1 MRSKLFVPASRPEL
15 FDKALASEADALS
28 FDLEDAVAPSRK
40 PAARQALADW
50 LASPAFRAAQAEHP
64 KKIIVRVNAADTS
77 YFPEDVDALG
87 GLPTD
92 MVNLPKV
99 ASGAARRAPAA
110 RAAQA
115 GFEGE
120 LLVTVETPQA
130 LARAAELASAH
141 PRVAGLQLGLAD
153 LFEPL
158 GIDRYQPETLR
169 AVMLALRLGAGC
181 AGKYAMD
188 AAYARVR
195 DGEGFRAE
203 AQLAR
208 SLGFLGKSC
217 VHPSQVAI
225 ANEVFGFSAEEIGAA
240 ERIVAASEAQA
251 GVGAFLLDGKMI
263 DAPFV
268 RRARDVLLAAG
279 RAA

>member
-50 LASPAFRAAQAEHP
+50 LASPAFQAAQSEHP

-87 GLPTD
+87 GLPID

-99 ASGAARRAPAA
+99 ESADALREAAA

>member
-1 MRSKLFVPASRPEL
+1 MRSKLFVPGSRPDL
-15 FDKALASEADALS
+15 FDKAMASKADALS
-28 FDLEDAVAPSRK
+28 FDLEDAVAPTRK
-40 PAARQALADW
+40 QEARNALAYW
-50 LASPAFRAAQAEHP
+50 LASPDFAAAHALHP
-64 KKIIVRVNAADTS
+64 KKIIVRVNAADTP
-77 YFPEDVDALG
+77 YFAADLDALG
-87 GLPTD
+87 GLPID
-92 MVNLPKV
+92 LLNLPKV
-99 ASGAARRAPAA
+99 ESATALREA
-110 RAAQA
+110 AAQA
-115 GFEGE
+115 IAAGFQNEF
-120 LLVTVETPQA
+120 LITVETPRA
-130 LARAAELASAH
+130 LASAAELAAAH

-169 AVMLALRLGAGC
+169 AVMLSLRLAAGC

-195 DGEGFRAE
+195 DAEGFRAE

-225 ANEVFGFSAEEIGAA
+225 ANEVFGFSAEEVAEA
-240 ERIVAASEAQA
+240 ERIVSASREQD

-268 RRARDVLLAAG
+268 QRAHDVLLAAG

>member
-1 MRSKLFVPASRPEL
+1 
-15 FDKALASEADALS
+15 
-28 FDLEDAVAPSRK
+28 
-40 PAARQALADW
+40 
-50 LASPAFRAAQAEHP
+50 
-64 KKIIVRVNAADTS
+64 
-77 YFPEDVDALG
+77 VDALG
-87 GLPTD
+87 GLPID

-99 ASGAARRAPAA
+99 ESADALREAAA

-130 LARAAELASAH
+130 LARAAELAAAH

>member
-15 FDKALASEADALS
+15 FDKAMASQADALS
-28 FDLEDAVAPSRK
+28 FDLEDAVAPARK
-40 PAARQALADW
+40 PQARASLAAW
-50 LASPAFRAAQAEHP
+50 LGGAAFASARAQYA
-64 KKIIVRVNAADTS
+64 KKIIVRINGADTPDYAADLA
-77 YFPEDVDALG
+77 ALP
-87 GLPTD
+87 GLPID
-92 MVNLPKV
+92 LLNLPKV
-99 ASGAARRAPAA
+99 ESAAAL
-110 RAAQA
+110 RAAIDDASDA
-115 GFEGE
+115 GFAGE
-120 LLVTVETPQA
+120 FLVTVETPRA
-130 LARAAELASAH
+130 LTGAAELASAH

-158 GIDRYQPETLR
+158 GIERYQPDTLR
-169 AVMLALRLGAGC
+169 AVMLALRLAAGC

-195 DGEGFRAE
+195 DGDGFRAE

-217 VHPSQVAI
+217 VHPSQIAI
-225 ANEVFGFSAEEIGAA
+225 ANEVFGFSAEEVAQA
-240 ERIVAASEAQA
+240 ERIVSASREHE

-268 RRARDVLLAAG
+268 RRAQDVLLAAG
-279 RAA
+279 RPA

>member
-50 LASPAFRAAQAEHP
+50 LASPAFQAAQSEHP

-77 YFPEDVDALG
+77 YFPEDVDALS
-87 GLPTD
+87 GLPID

-99 ASGAARRAPAA
+99 ESADALREAAA

-130 LARAAELASAH
+130 LARAAELAAAH

>member
-50 LASPAFRAAQAEHP
+50 LASPAFRAAQSEHP

-87 GLPTD
+87 GLPID

-99 ASGAARRAPAA
+99 ESADALREAAA

>member
-50 LASPAFRAAQAEHP
+50 LASPAFWATQSEHP

-87 GLPTD
+87 GLPID

-99 ASGAARRAPAA
+99 ESADALRDAAE

-130 LARAAELASAH
+130 LARAAELAAAH

>member
-50 LASPAFRAAQAEHP
+50 LASPAFRAAQSEHP

-87 GLPTD
+87 GLPID

-99 ASGAARRAPAA
+99 ESADALREAAA

-130 LARAAELASAH
+130 LARAAELAAAH

>member
-15 FDKALASEADALS
+15 FAKALASEADALS

-50 LASPAFRAAQAEHP
+50 LASPAFRAAQSEHP

-87 GLPTD
+87 GLPID

-99 ASGAARRAPAA
+99 ESADALREAAA

-130 LARAAELASAH
+130 LARAAELAAAH

>member
-15 FDKALASEADALS
+15 FEKAFASQADALS
-28 FDLEDAVAPSRK
+28 FDLEDAVAPARK
-40 PAARQALADW
+40 QAAREGLAEW
-50 LASPAFRAAQAEHP
+50 LASPAFAAAQTRHH
-64 KKIIVRVNAADTS
+64 KKIIVRVNAADTP
-77 YFPEDVDALG
+77 YFAGDLAALG
-87 GLPTD
+87 RLPVD
-92 MVNLPKV
+92 VLNLPKV
-99 ASGAARRAPAA
+99 ESAAALHAA
-110 RAAQA
+110 AVQAIAA
-115 GFEGE
+115 GFQGE
-120 LLVTVETPQA
+120 FLVTVETPLA
-130 LARAAELASAH
+130 LARAPELAGAH

-158 GIDRYQPETLR
+158 GIDRYQSETLR

-195 DGEGFRAE
+195 DAEGFRAE

-217 VHPSQVAI
+217 VHPGQVAI
-225 ANEVFGFSAEEIGAA
+225 ANEVFGFSAEEVEAA
-240 ERIVAASEAQA
+240 QRIVAASREQD

-268 RRARDVLLAAG
+268 RRAQDVLLAAG
-279 RAA
+279 RPA

>member
-15 FDKALASEADALS
+15 FEKAFASQADALS
-28 FDLEDAVAPSRK
+28 FDLEDAVAPARK
-40 PAARQALADW
+40 QAAREGLAEW
-50 LASPAFRAAQAEHP
+50 LASPAFAAAQARHH
-64 KKIIVRVNAADTS
+64 KKIIVRVNAADTP
-77 YFPEDVDALG
+77 YFAGDLAALG
-87 GLPTD
+87 RLPVD
-92 MVNLPKV
+92 VLNLPKV
-99 ASGAARRAPAA
+99 ESAAGLHAA
-110 RAAQA
+110 AVQAIAA
-115 GFEGE
+115 GFQGE
-120 LLVTVETPQA
+120 FLVTVETPLA
-130 LARAAELASAH
+130 LARAPELAGAH

-158 GIDRYQPETLR
+158 GIDRYQSETLR

-195 DGEGFRAE
+195 DAEGFRAE

-225 ANEVFGFSAEEIGAA
+225 ANEVFGFSAEEVEAA
-240 ERIVAASEAQA
+240 QRIVAASLEQD

-268 RRARDVLLAAG
+268 RRAQDVLLAAG
-279 RAA
+279 GPA

>member
-50 LASPAFRAAQAEHP
+50 LASPAFRAAQSEHP

-87 GLPTD
+87 GLPID

-99 ASGAARRAPAA
+99 ESADALREAAA

-115 GFEGE
+115 GFAGE

-130 LARAAELASAH
+130 LARAAELAAAH

>member
-15 FDKALASEADALS
+15 FDKAMASEADALS
-28 FDLEDAVAPSRK
+28 FDLEDAVAPPRK
-40 PAARQALADW
+40 AAARAELASW
-50 LASPAFRAAQAEHP
+50 LGSPAFQAAQAQHP
-64 KKIIVRVNAADTS
+64 KKIIVRVNALDTPYFAD
-77 YFPEDVDALG
+77 DLDALG
-87 GLPTD
+87 RSPID
-92 MVNLPKV
+92 MLNLPKV
-99 ASGAARRAPAA
+99 ESADALREAADRAG
-110 RAAQA
+110 QA

-120 LLVTVETPQA
+120 LLVTVETPLA
-130 LARAAELASAH
+130 LARAAELAAAH

-169 AVMLALRLGAGC
+169 AVMLALRLGAGS

-195 DGEGFRAE
+195 DGEGFQAE

-217 VHPSQVAI
+217 VHPSQIAI
-225 ANEVFGFSAEEIGAA
+225 ANEVFGFSAEEIDAA
-240 ERIVAASEAQA
+240 ERIVAASEAQE

>member
-50 LASPAFRAAQAEHP
+50 LASPAVLAAQSEHP

-87 GLPTD
+87 GLPID

-99 ASGAARRAPAA
+99 ESADALREAAA

-130 LARAAELASAH
+130 LARAAELAAAH

>member
-1 MRSKLFVPASRPEL
+1 MRSKLFVPGSRPDL
-15 FDKALASEADALS
+15 FDKAMASKADALS
-28 FDLEDAVAPSRK
+28 FDLEDAVAPTRK
-40 PAARQALADW
+40 QEARNALAYW
-50 LASPAFRAAQAEHP
+50 LASPDFAAAQALHP
-64 KKIIVRVNAADTS
+64 KKIIVRVNAADTP
-77 YFPEDVDALG
+77 YFAADLDALG
-87 GLPTD
+87 GLPID
-92 MVNLPKV
+92 LLNLPKV
-99 ASGAARRAPAA
+99 ESATALREA
-110 RAAQA
+110 AAQA
-115 GFEGE
+115 IAAGFQNEF
-120 LLVTVETPQA
+120 LITVETPRA
-130 LARAAELASAH
+130 LASAAELAAAH

-169 AVMLALRLGAGC
+169 AVMLSLRLAAGC

-195 DGEGFRAE
+195 DAEGFRAE

-225 ANEVFGFSAEEIGAA
+225 ANEVFGFSAEEVAEA
-240 ERIVAASEAQA
+240 ERIVSASREQD

-268 RRARDVLLAAG
+268 QRARDVLLAAG

>member
-15 FDKALASEADALS
+15 FEKAFASQADALS
-28 FDLEDAVAPSRK
+28 FDLEDAVAPARK
-40 PAARQALADW
+40 QAAREGLAEW
-50 LASPAFRAAQAEHP
+50 LASPAFAAAQTRHH
-64 KKIIVRVNAADTS
+64 KKIIVRVNAADTP
-77 YFPEDVDALG
+77 YFAGDLAALG
-87 GLPTD
+87 RLPVD
-92 MVNLPKV
+92 VLNLPKV
-99 ASGAARRAPAA
+99 ESAAALHAA
-110 RAAQA
+110 AVQAIAA
-115 GFEGE
+115 GFQGE
-120 LLVTVETPQA
+120 FLVTVETPLA
-130 LARAAELASAH
+130 LARASELAGAH

-158 GIDRYQPETLR
+158 GIDRYQSETLR

-195 DGEGFRAE
+195 DAEGFRAE

-225 ANEVFGFSAEEIGAA
+225 ANEVFGFSAEEVEAA
-240 ERIVAASEAQA
+240 QRIVAASREQD

-268 RRARDVLLAAG
+268 RRAQDVLLAAG
-279 RAA
+279 RPA

>member
-15 FDKALASEADALS
+15 FDKAMASAADALS
-28 FDLEDAVAPSRK
+28 FDLEDAVAPPRK
-40 PAARQALADW
+40 AAARAELASW
-50 LASPAFRAAQAEHP
+50 LGSPAFQTAQAQHP
-64 KKIIVRVNAADTS
+64 KKIIVRVNASDTPYFAD
-77 YFPEDVDALG
+77 DLDALG
-87 GLPTD
+87 RSPID
-92 MVNLPKV
+92 MLNLPKV
-99 ASGAARRAPAA
+99 ESADALREAADRAG
-110 RAAQA
+110 QA

-120 LLVTVETPQA
+120 LLVTVETPLA
-130 LARAAELASAH
+130 LARAAELAAAH

-169 AVMLALRLGAGC
+169 AVMLALRLGAGS

-217 VHPSQVAI
+217 VHPSQIAI
-225 ANEVFGFSAEEIGAA
+225 ANEVFGFSAEEIDAA
-240 ERIVAASEAQA
+240 ERIVAASQAQE

>member
-50 LASPAFRAAQAEHP
+50 LASPAFRAAQSEHP

-87 GLPTD
+87 GLPID

-99 ASGAARRAPAA
+99 ESADALREAAA

-130 LARAAELASAH
+130 LARAAELAAAH
-141 PRVAGLQLGLAD
+141 PRVTGLQLGLAD

>member
-15 FDKALASEADALS
+15 FDKALVSDADALS

-50 LASPAFRAAQAEHP
+50 LASPAFRAAQSEHP

-87 GLPTD
+87 GLPID

-99 ASGAARRAPAA
+99 ESADALREAAA

>member
-50 LASPAFRAAQAEHP
+50 LASPAFRAAQSEHP

-87 GLPTD
+87 GLPID

-99 ASGAARRAPAA
+99 ESADALREAAA

-130 LARAAELASAH
+130 LARAAELAAAH

-279 RAA
+279 RAV

>member
-50 LASPAFRAAQAEHP
+50 LASPAFRAAQSEHP

-87 GLPTD
+87 GLPID

-99 ASGAARRAPAA
+99 ESADALREAAA

-130 LARAAELASAH
+130 LARAAELAAAH

-203 AQLAR
+203 AQVAR

>member
-15 FDKALASEADALS
+15 FDKAMASAADALS
-28 FDLEDAVAPSRK
+28 FDLEDAVAPPRK
-40 PAARQALADW
+40 AAARAE
-50 LASPAFRAAQAEHP
+50 LASWLGAPAFQSAQAQHP
-64 KKIIVRVNAADTS
+64 KKIIVRVNASDTPYFAD
-77 YFPEDVDALG
+77 DLDALG
-87 GLPTD
+87 RSPID
-92 MVNLPKV
+92 MLNLPKV
-99 ASGAARRAPAA
+99 ESADALREAADRAG
-110 RAAQA
+110 QA

-120 LLVTVETPQA
+120 LLVTVETPLA
-130 LARAAELASAH
+130 LARAAELAAAH

-169 AVMLALRLGAGC
+169 AVMLALRLGAGS

-195 DGEGFRAE
+195 DGEGFQAE

-217 VHPSQVAI
+217 VHPSQIAI
-225 ANEVFGFSAEEIGAA
+225 ANEVFGFSAEEIDAA
-240 ERIVAASEAQA
+240 ERIVAASQAQE

>member
-15 FDKALASEADALS
+15 FDKAMASEADALS
-28 FDLEDAVAPSRK
+28 FDLEDAVAPPRK
-40 PAARQALADW
+40 AAARAELAAW
-50 LASPAFRAAQAEHP
+50 LGSPAFQAVQTQQP
-64 KKIIVRVNAADTS
+64 KKIIVRVNASDTPYFAD
-77 YFPEDVDALG
+77 DLDALG
-87 GLPTD
+87 RSPID
-92 MVNLPKV
+92 MLNLPKV
-99 ASGAARRAPAA
+99 ESADALREAADRAG
-110 RAAQA
+110 QA

-120 LLVTVETPQA
+120 LLVTVETPLA
-130 LARAAELASAH
+130 LARAAELAAAH

-169 AVMLALRLGAGC
+169 AVMLALRLGAGA

-195 DGEGFRAE
+195 DGEGFQAE

-217 VHPSQVAI
+217 VHPSQIAI
-225 ANEVFGFSAEEIGAA
+225 ANEVFGFSAEEIDAA
-240 ERIVAASEAQA
+240 ERIVAASQEQE

>member
-15 FDKALASEADALS
+15 FDKAMASQADALS
-28 FDLEDAVAPSRK
+28 FDLEDAVAPARK
-40 PAARQALADW
+40 QAAREGLANW
-50 LASPAFRAAQAEHP
+50 LASPAFGAAHAQHP
-64 KKIIVRVNAADTS
+64 KKIIVRVNASDTP
-77 YFPEDVDALG
+77 YFAGDLDALARSPIDV
-87 GLPTD
+87 L
-92 MVNLPKV
+92 NLPKV
-99 ASGAARRAPAA
+99 EGPDAL
-110 RAAQA
+110 RAAAGEAIAA
-115 GFEGE
+115 GFRGE
-120 LLVTVETPQA
+120 FLVTVETPQA
-130 LARAAELASAH
+130 LARAAELAAAH

-195 DGEGFRAE
+195 DAEGFRAE

-225 ANEVFGFSAEEIGAA
+225 ANEVFGFSAEEVEAA
-240 ERIVAASEAQA
+240 ERIVAASREQD
-251 GVGAFLLDGKMI
+251 GVGAFVLDGKMI

>member
-15 FDKALASEADALS
+15 FDKALASDADALS

-50 LASPAFRAAQAEHP
+50 LASPAFQAAQSEHP

-77 YFPEDVDALG
+77 YFPEDVDALR
-87 GLPTD
+87 GLPID
-92 MVNLPKV
+92 MLNLPKV
-99 ASGAARRAPAA
+99 ESADALREAAA
-110 RAAQA
+110 RATQA

-120 LLVTVETPQA
+120 LLVTVETPLA
-130 LARAAELASAH
+130 LARAAELAAAH

-169 AVMLALRLGAGC
+169 AVMLALRLDAGC

-251 GVGAFLLDGKMI
+251 GVGAFVLDGKMI